1 MSKYS
6 TADGQKRL
14 MAESMGLPPDTYTR
28 VIDPLRHGDYGANP
42 CGDGTFRIMLIRLTH
57 TALDVVVTF
66 ISHLVV
72 FVIGIAPASSAFP
85 GAEIR
90 LPAAATFATDFLAC
104 FSTQCLRISF
114 DLA

>member
-1 MSKYS
+1 MEEPY
-6 TADGQKRL
+6 D
-14 MAESMGLPPDTYTR
+14 
-28 VIDPLRHGDYGANP
+28 
-42 CGDGTFRIMLIRLTH
+42 FMLIRLTH

-90 LPAAATFATDFLAC
+90 LPAAATFARMHATELAAVIVGVVG
-104 FSTQCLRISF
+104 FPVVVSG
-114 DLA
+114 

>member
-1 MSKYS
+1 MF
-6 TADGQKRL
+6 L
-14 MAESMGLPPDTYTR
+14 
-28 VIDPLRHGDYGANP
+28 
-42 CGDGTFRIMLIRLTH
+42 MLIRLTH

-90 LPAAATFATDFLAC
+90 LPAAATFARMHATELAAVIVGVVG
-104 FSTQCLRISF
+104 FPVVVSG
-114 DLA
+114 

>member
-1 MSKYS
+1 MIERMSQLIIS
-6 TADGQKRL
+6 
-14 MAESMGLPPDTYTR
+14 
-28 VIDPLRHGDYGANP
+28 
-42 CGDGTFRIMLIRLTH
+42 IMLIRLTH

-90 LPAAATFATDFLAC
+90 LPAAATFARMHATELAAVIVGVVG
-104 FSTQCLRISF
+104 FPVVVSG
-114 DLA
+114 